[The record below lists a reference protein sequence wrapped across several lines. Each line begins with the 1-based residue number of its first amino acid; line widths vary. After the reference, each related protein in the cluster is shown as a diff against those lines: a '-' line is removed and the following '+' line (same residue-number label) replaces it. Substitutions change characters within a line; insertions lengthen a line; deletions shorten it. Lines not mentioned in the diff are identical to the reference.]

1 MGLGLEG
8 NPSLAM
14 IDVTCFSTERWETTI
29 RSPIARV
36 RAALRQQPEHL
47 VLARRQLGQREVSRR
62 RPSIQRTTSGSS
74 TEPPHATRRIAS
86 ANSSMS
92 EMRSFSR

>member
-1 MGLGLEG
+1 
-8 NPSLAM
+8 M

-29 RSPIARV
+29 LLATPAFEKPCASSPSTSCSRGV
-36 RAALRQQPEHL
+36 SSDRA
-47 VLARRQLGQREVSRR
+47 EVSCR

-74 TEPPHATRRIAS
+74 TEPPAATRLTAS

-92 EMRSFSR
+92 EMRSLSR